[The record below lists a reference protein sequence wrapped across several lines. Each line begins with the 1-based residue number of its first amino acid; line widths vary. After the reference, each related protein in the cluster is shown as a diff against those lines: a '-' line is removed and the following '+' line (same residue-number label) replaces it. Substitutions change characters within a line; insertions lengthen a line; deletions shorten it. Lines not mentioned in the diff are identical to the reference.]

1 LREERTNK
9 SSSIYFLIS
18 SPIKNSVIYEN
29 KWIGHWFFPWEKIF
43 SYLNLNQIS
52 DLTLAMD
59 FDVLDKI
66 LNHLERC
73 QLENKPLQIN
83 IDEELLKILPLP
95 RKLILDLLSDR
106 SISTLFRLSDDQKI
120 LFYEKNVNCY
130 LNSIG
135 KRISSLFL

>member
-1 LREERTNK
+1 MDWSLVLSLGKNFFLLKFK
-9 SSSIYFLIS
+9 S
-18 SPIKNSVIYEN
+18 
-29 KWIGHWFFPWEKIF
+29 
-43 SYLNLNQIS
+43 NLCS

-66 LNHLERC
+66 LNHLECC